1 MFGHPVTGR
10 IERPAVFGCPAR
22 GTTVQSMS
30 RMDIFTAD
38 TAGKLKVIA
47 EAAVI
52 DGSLFFK
59 LQHIVATNAMSGL
72 NSAQCID
79 AIRTQRRRL
88 NLFCNPV
95 PETAA
100 IYKAARGG

>member
-10 IERPAVFGCPAR
+10 IERPAMFGCPAR

-30 RMDIFTAD
+30 RMDISTAD

-47 EAAVI
+47 EAAVT

-59 LQHIVATNAMSGL
+59 LQHN
-72 NSAQCID
+72 
-79 AIRTQRRRL
+79 
-88 NLFCNPV
+88 
-95 PETAA
+95 
-100 IYKAARGG
+100 RGNKRDERFEFSTMH